1 MDGGQQPS
9 SDDSR
14 PSSIGSTDQA
24 QSPSP
29 PGNGTTPKKEKGRVR
44 FNSTAD
50 RAPPALAS
58 LQQWNMPKDP
68 QDQASQ
74 LKLKPRPSLIR
85 GSSYNSVLDLQDE
98 DEEHDPSSEVAIS
111 ARAAQERA
119 QHVAATVLGTHSAPG
134 SRRNSLGSDNETL
147 HDDHGDH
154 GDHEAHEDP
163 PTRRRSSRLHDLA
176 LKLANSQLTGHGDN
190 DEKDEKDHEKAS
202 SEQRRAF
209 KKEAYNLV
217 QSHTLRNGHFNFE
230 HQAPSITADSSG
242 QVTPSEERDAELWIP
257 PPQQFRGSA
266 LSHLLKL
273 YRQRDDQP
281 PSYPLSQRSDFSEMS
296 TPGSSGTATP
306 TRKKWYDKN
315 RSTDTLA
322 NLVEASA
329 RLANVGTAEPHTPGM
344 QSKWPKRPK
353 HKRSPSSRL
362 LKLGRP
368 RMEDEIRIT
377 INIAETLSRQKYIIK
392 MCKALMMY
400 GAPTHRLEEYLTMT
414 ARVLEIDG
422 QFLYLPGCMIISF
435 DDKQT
440 HTTEVK
446 IVRSTQ
452 GIDLGKLKDIHEIY
466 KSVLHDLYGV
476 DEAIERIATIMTAKD
491 KFHPWLRVLVF
502 GLASAAV
509 APFAF
514 GGRWIDLPVCFFL
527 GSMVG
532 ALQIIVAPKSAL
544 YNNLFE
550 ISATILTSFLARAFG
565 SIRGGELFC
574 FSALAQSSI
583 ALILP
588 GWFVLS
594 SALELQSRALVPG
607 SIRLVYAIIY
617 SLFLGFGITVGTVLY
632 GLFDPNATS
641 ATTCSNTMNSHLAFI
656 FVPLFTI
663 CLAIVNQAKWK
674 QLPVMVLISFAGYLV
689 NFFSS
694 PKFKAAPQIANTL
707 GAFTVGVCANL
718 YSRLRH
724 GVAVTAL
731 LPAIFVQVPSGLA
744 ATGSLLSGLNAA
756 NQINNNSQTINGT
769 STVSVDT
776 GISDMSNVVY
786 NVAGSMIQIAI
797 GITLGLFLSALVVY
811 PLGKRRSGLWTL

>member
-1 MDGGQQPS
+1 MDVERANSPEEK
-9 SDDSR
+9 
-14 PSSIGSTDQA
+14 A
-24 QSPSP
+24 PSP
-29 PGNGTTPKKEKGRVR
+29 GGAVEDVRIIQSAPSQETTTVPEPITVTKKEKGRVR

-50 RAPPALAS
+50 VGPVPPTPRLNAPRESYDLTSP
-58 LQQWNMPKDP
+58 PK
-68 QDQASQ
+68 
-74 LKLKPRPSLIR
+74 KPRPSLVR
-85 GSSYNSVLDLQDE
+85 ANSSTSVFSLPD
-98 DEEHDPSSEVAIS
+98 DEEKLGFISEEAIS

-119 QHVAATVLGTHSAPG
+119 QHVAATVLGSHSEPN
-134 SRRNSLGSDNETL
+134 SRRTSLDFNTPAPYHPQSRISKSSSPFIPPLDLEMSNFQIDGQNEEL
-147 HDDHGDH
+147 DR
-154 GDHEAHEDP
+154 
-163 PTRRRSSRLHDLA
+163 TRRASKTEAYNIVRSHTQRS
-176 LKLANSQLTGHGDN
+176 ANSQPGPIMAGTLSGRTTPM
-190 DEKDEKDHEKAS
+190 
-202 SEQRRAF
+202 SENAV
-209 KKEAYNLV
+209 EIYV
-217 QSHTLRNGHFNFE
+217 
-230 HQAPSITADSSG
+230 
-242 QVTPSEERDAELWIP
+242 P
-257 PPQQFRGSA
+257 PPREFRGGI
-266 LSHLLKL
+266 LYNLLKL
-273 YRQRDDQP
+273 HKQSEEVPP
-281 PSYPLSQRSDFSEMS
+281 PSYPHSQKSDFSGFA
-296 TPGSSGTATP
+296 TPRSSGTITP
-306 TRKKWYDKN
+306 TRKKWYDKE
-315 RSTDTLA
+315 RSNDTLA

-329 RLANVGTAEPHTPGM
+329 RLENVNGGIPGSPDS
-344 QSKWPKRPK
+344 QSRRPRRPK
-353 HKRSPSSRL
+353 FKRSPSSRFL
-362 LKLGRP
+362 GLGRP

-392 MCKALMMY
+392 MCQALMKY

-435 DDKQT
+435 DDRKT

-446 IVRSTQ
+446 IVRSEQ

-466 KSVLHDLYGV
+466 KSVLHDLYSA
-476 DEAIERIATIMTAKD
+476 DEAIDRISAIMTRKD

-502 GLASAAV
+502 GLASASV

-514 GGRWIDLPVCFFL
+514 GGRWIDLPLCFLL

-565 SIRGGELFC
+565 SINNGNLFC
-574 FSALAQSSI
+574 FSAMAQSSI

-588 GWFVLS
+588 GWIVLS
-594 SALELQSRALVPG
+594 AALELQSRALVPG

-641 ATTCSNTMNSHLAFI
+641 ATGCANSIEPHIAFI
-656 FVPLFTI
+656 FVPLFTL

-674 QLPVMVLISFAGYLV
+674 QIPVMLMISFVGYIV
-689 NFFSS
+689 NFFST
-694 PKFKAAPQIANTL
+694 PKFSAAPQIANTL

-724 GVAVTAL
+724 GVAAAAL

-744 ATGSLLSGLNAA
+744 ATGSLLSGLSAA
-756 NQINNNSQTINGT
+756 NQINHHNHTIMGT
-769 STVSVDT
+769 SAVHFDSNA
-776 GISDMSNVVY
+776 GNAANVVF
-786 NVAGSMIQIAI
+786 NVAGSMIHIAI

-811 PLGKRRSGLWTL
+811 PFGKRRSGLWTL